1 MERAD
6 NLKDTVIEERL
17 LMIVCV
23 YRHFRRNIHLEVQ
36 LAWVILTPREVWSFK
51 IRETEKTKSDVLR

>member
-17 LMIVCV
+17 LVTMCV
-23 YRHFRRNIHLEVQ
+23 YRHFRNNIHLEVQ
-36 LAWVILTPREVWSFK
+36 LAWIILTLEVWTFMIK
-51 IRETEKTKSDVLR
+51 ETEQTKSDV